1 MEVGPFAGVD
11 GSPEG
16 QEWVDEGGRGVGEGL
31 KKRLGLQE
39 TGFKQRNTTIRLQ
52 CY

>member
-16 QEWVDEGGRGVGEGL
+16 QEWEEEEEGGVGEG
-31 KKRLGLQE
+31 RA
-39 TGFKQRNTTIRLQ
+39 
-52 CY
+52 